1 MEEQSQEILF
11 DYILNCFCSSPN
23 QRRGSTSKKSRKRRR
38 KKKKDRGRSR
48 TIKITSVNATFDT
61 PESAKTAEASV
72 SSRSVAKRRKRRD
85 RKDAKKRDLNDV
97 KRRDPEDDYDDT
109 NSILEDLR
117 SEEIKERNNEYIPSH
132 LRMQFSKRSFLRA
145 PKKPILRKDSDSSRP
160 GHKSVAIS
168 EPQNPYSESETDS
181 DSRHS
186 RKILRKN
193 TSDSWRLG
201 RKDSTDTKSV
211 SISMPHHSDTE
222 SDTGSDSDD
231 TNQISK
237 STPDAYKSEPA
248 KSQKIDTIQDKQNGR
263 FSSWKAKFKNMKIK
277 RARGGSVSSWA
288 SDSSS
293 FDTAAES
300 RMTSASRI
308 SRMSVVL
315 RRRFRM
321 FGRRKVHRSSQ

>member
-11 DYILNCFCSSPN
+11 DYILHCFCSSPKP
-23 QRRGSTSKKSRKRRR
+23 RRGSKSKNARRRRR

-48 TIKITSVNATFDT
+48 TIKALSVNATFDT
-61 PESAKTAEASV
+61 DSTRTADTRT
-72 SSRSVAKRRKRRD
+72 RSTRAFERRKLEDVERRD
-85 RKDAKKRDLNDV
+85 LKDA
-97 KRRDPEDDYDDT
+97 KRRDPEEDFDET

-117 SEEIKERNNEYIPSH
+117 SEEVKERNQDYIPIH
-132 LRMQFSKRSFLRA
+132 LRMQFPKRRLLQA
-145 PKKPILRKDSDSSRP
+145 PKKPILKKNRGSWRP

-168 EPQNPYSESETDS
+168 EPRHTDSESETAS
-181 DSRHS
+181 DSTHS
-186 RKILRKN
+186 MKILRKN
-193 TSDSWRLG
+193 TSESWRLA
-201 RKDSTDTKSV
+201 RKDSNTTDTKAV

-222 SDTGSDSDD
+222 SDTGSETDNS
-231 TNQISK
+231 NPISE
-237 STPDAYKSEPA
+237 STPDAYKSQPA
-248 KSQKIDTIQDKQNGR
+248 ESEKIDTMQNEKKGR
-263 FSSWKAKFKNMKIK
+263 LSSWKAKLKKIKIK

-288 SDSSS
+288 SESSS

-300 RMTSASRI
+300 RMTAGSRM